1 MRCAISLPHSVLLT
15 FTLAV
20 GCGAEPPAPPA
31 RTGAELIAA
40 TPARRS
46 EPDAVVAQVAGLPVY
61 GSCVAAQAALHM
73 GDDAARRR
81 AGLEDCIAFELLAQ
95 EAARRQLADSPEVQQ
110 ARKQAAANRLVELE
124 IDDKIRSI
132 ANLPESMTA
141 RVLERNR
148 WRLER
153 EEYRGSF
160 FVRFPVAKNEP
171 TGGPA
176 DLAARAAAERV
187 AAALASERGLFPDH
201 VKEKARALA
210 GLQPME
216 DGNAELADR
225 ARLVPS
231 YSNALFAIPEV
242 GSTSPAV
249 RTDWGWDIILWT
261 KTLAPRSITRGE
273 LAAEL
278 FPELRQAYFVSWSK
292 LIGAAFRVEVFPD
305 ALEHAVTRT
314 AP

>member
-1 MRCAISLPHSVLLT
+1 MRRAISRSMI
-15 FTLAV
+15 LAAALAH
-20 GCGAEPPAPPA
+20 GCGAEPPAPPS
-31 RTGAELIAA
+31 RTRAEPIAA
-40 TPARRS
+40 TPAQRG
-46 EPDAVVAQVAGLPVY
+46 EPDRVVAQVSGLPIY
-61 GSCVAAQAALHM
+61 GSCVAAQAALHT

-95 EAARRQLADSPEVQQ
+95 EAARRQLADLPEVHQ

-124 IDDKIRSI
+124 IDEKIHS
-132 ANLPESMTA
+132 AADLPESLTA

-160 FVRFPVAKNEP
+160 FVRFPVAKTEP
-171 TGGPA
+171 VGGPA

-187 AAALASERGLFPDH
+187 ATALASERGLFPDH

-225 ARLVPS
+225 ARLVPA
-231 YSNALFAIPEV
+231 YSNALFAIAEV

-249 RTDWGWDIILWT
+249 RTDWGWDVILWT
-261 KTLAPRSITRGE
+261 KQLAPRTITRE
-273 LAAEL
+273 QLAAEL
-278 FPELRQAYFVSWSK
+278 FPELRQAYFVGWSK
-292 LIGAAFRVEVFPD
+292 RIGGAIPIEVFPD
-305 ALEHAVTRT
+305 ALERAMATKA